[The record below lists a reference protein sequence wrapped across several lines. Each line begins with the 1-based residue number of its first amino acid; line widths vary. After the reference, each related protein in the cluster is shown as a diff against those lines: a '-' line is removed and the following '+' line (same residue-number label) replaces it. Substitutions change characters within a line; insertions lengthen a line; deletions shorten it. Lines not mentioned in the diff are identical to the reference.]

1 MSKIWL
7 LLFLL
12 MMPLMSDID
21 DLIESMQ
28 SVSDEERF
36 ELMNQ
41 FKEEVIQLQEE
52 ERMEAMMKVISI
64 TDSSHAHEVLEEAQS
79 ENIEAHHEA
88 EGVEVE
94 TEEAKGSEVDD
105 VNDNIDHAIETSDIA
120 GVQENVSSAIES
132 SGVSNEVDEIETGE
146 VQEND

>member
-1 MSKIWL
+1 ML
-7 LLFLL
+7 LLI
-12 MMPLMSDID
+12 MPLFSDID

-64 TDSSHAHEVLEEAQS
+64 TQSSHAHEVLEEAQS
-79 ENIEAHHEA
+79 ENLEAQHEN
-88 EGVEVE
+88 EGLEVE
-94 TEEAKGSEVDD
+94 ADEAKGSEVDD
-105 VNDNIDHAIETSDIA
+105 VNENIDHAIETSDIA
-120 GVQENVSSAIES
+120 GVQESVNSEVES
-132 SGVSNEVDEIETGE
+132 GGVSNEIDEIETDE
-146 VQEND
+146 VEEND

>member
-7 LLFLL
+7 LLLL
-12 MMPLMSDID
+12 IMPLMSDID
-21 DLIESMQ
+21 ELIESMQ

-64 TDSSHAHEVLEEAQS
+64 TDSSHADAILEEAQS
-79 ENIEAHHEA
+79 ENIEVDNIEK
-88 EGVEVE
+88 
-94 TEEAKGSEVDD
+94 AKESGVDD
-105 VNDNIDHAIETSDIA
+105 VNENIDHAIETSDIV
-120 GVQENVSSAIES
+120 GVQESMGEN
-132 SGVSNEVDEIETGE
+132 NEIDEIETDE
-146 VQEND
+146 VEDND

>member
-1 MSKIWL
+1 ML
-7 LLFLL
+7 
-12 MMPLMSDID
+12 PLMSDID

-52 ERMEAMMKVISI
+52 ERTEAMMKVISI
-64 TDSSHAHEVLEEAQS
+64 TQSSHAHEVLEEAQS
-79 ENIEAHHEA
+79 ENLEVQHEV

-94 TEEAKGSEVDD
+94 IKDTKGSEVDD

-120 GVQENVSSAIES
+120 GVQDRVNSQES
-132 SGVSNEVDEIETGE
+132 SGVTNEIDEIETDE
-146 VQEND
+146 VQENG

>member
-7 LLFLL
+7 GVLLF

-21 DLIESMQ
+21 ELIESMQ

-41 FKEEVIQLQEE
+41 FKAEVIQLQEK

-64 TDSSHAHEVLEEAQS
+64 TESTHGDKVLQDAKDSSTKK
-79 ENIEAHHEA
+79 I
-88 EGVEVE
+88 
-94 TEEAKGSEVDD
+94 
-105 VNDNIDHAIETSDIA
+105 DNIDHVIETHDRVS
-120 GVQENVSSAIES
+120 VQEHIGSEIENSSNDVHEL
-132 SGVSNEVDEIETGE
+132 NEIDEIEPDE
-146 VQEND
+146 VEDDD